1 MFRRRYTEIS
11 RKRWYDVIY
20 LSLIALVPRFGRM
33 LLAHQKE
40 LVEGFYWATGTFVL
54 MLSLYFLINELTHRH
69 RQAFVS
75 AAVLGSMQ
83 GIIYLDGIDLSQL
96 WSYALLT
103 GCIYYGIRAFR
114 RYGSQWKDMLAWA
127 SLLAASIL
135 LGGIWPLYNY
145 AMPLA
150 IVSLIALRPIMRYK
164 KWSLPVMS
172 LVTLLLI
179 SIPFLLHPEQFVP
192 ALQHEIDGWLSQDGV
207 GRLLDPLKWLFFF
220 FILSETGL
228 WLIIGMVAVCYSLRS
243 QRIHGDPA
251 GQISAWW
258 LILMCVLLML
268 RPAFDRDWQMA
279 LLVPISCCIGS
290 YFNLLSL
297 PNRIN
302 RKDRRILRSSL
313 AGTASMFLIISGM
326 ALLGWLYS
334 IAYAIPFI
342 SISIICAI
350 GILLLIWKKYHKKKL
365 SIHFTEI
372 SLIIFSIL
380 LAVSRCISL

>member
-1 MFRRRYTEIS
+1 
-11 RKRWYDVIY
+11 
-20 LSLIALVPRFGRM
+20 
-33 LLAHQKE
+33 
-40 LVEGFYWATGTFVL
+40 
-54 MLSLYFLINELTHRH
+54 
-69 RQAFVS
+69 
-75 AAVLGSMQ
+75 
-83 GIIYLDGIDLSQL
+83 
-96 WSYALLT
+96 
-103 GCIYYGIRAFR
+103 
-114 RYGSQWKDMLAWA
+114 
-127 SLLAASIL
+127 
-135 LGGIWPLYNY
+135 
-145 AMPLA
+145 
-150 IVSLIALRPIMRYK
+150 
-164 KWSLPVMS
+164 
-172 LVTLLLI
+172 
-179 SIPFLLHPEQFVP
+179 
-192 ALQHEIDGWLSQDGV
+192 
-207 GRLLDPLKWLFFF
+207 
-220 FILSETGL
+220 
-228 WLIIGMVAVCYSLRS
+228 
-243 QRIHGDPA
+243 
-251 GQISAWW
+251 
-258 LILMCVLLML
+258 MCVLLML

-279 LLVPISCCIGS
+279 LLVPISCCISS